1 LRGIDLSVINP
12 FQPLNKS
19 GIVSNITK
27 DTLQNQRLASH
38 FSGQKTYGLR
48 EKVTVNIQSLQKA
61 VKGNFSLSVRKIDA
75 LPSKEAPDAV
85 AFLLG
90 ETKKDK
96 NTFALNQIP
105 ELRGELLSGTI
116 TKKNNKTSI
125 TRPLRYRLP
134 ENRLP

>member
-1 LRGIDLSVINP
+1 LLRISLG
-12 FQPLNKS
+12 K
-19 GIVSNITK
+19 
-27 DTLQNQRLASH
+27 
-38 FSGQKTYGLR
+38 KTYGLR

-116 TKKNNKTSI
+116 TSKRT
-125 TRPLRYRLP
+125 TRPQSQDRCAIDYRKIVCRKNSRDRSP
-134 ENRLP
+134 RQV